1 MALGYAVSGRFLTTR
16 SFMKRLLIAL
26 ACLVLTLPCI
36 AQNADEPAS
45 KEDVIL
51 YLRTMHS
58 HDLMQKMAAVQLQ
71 SMRDLMRDQIVKDK
85 GSVPANFDARMQKL
99 MDGLAK
105 DMPYDEIVQ
114 AMIPA
119 YQKHFT
125 HGDIEA
131 MNTFYSSAVGQ
142 KVLQELPSVMQ
153 EGMQSAMPVMSKYVS
168 DWQDRMKHEFDDT
181 KAPEKNTDTPVQQ

>member
-1 MALGYAVSGRFLTTR
+1 
-16 SFMKRLLIAL
+16 MKRLLIAL
-26 ACLVLTLPCI
+26 ACLALSLPCI

-45 KEDVIL
+45 NDDVIL

-58 HDLMQKMAAVQLQ
+58 HDTMQRMVAVQLQ
-71 SMRDLMRDQIVKDK
+71 SMKQLMQEQLIKEK
-85 GSVPANFDARMQKL
+85 GSVPADFEKRYQTMTDDVAKNMPFD
-99 MDGLAK
+99 D
-105 DMPYDEIVQ
+105 IVQ

-131 MNTFYSSAVGQ
+131 MNSFYSSPVGQ

-153 EGMQSAMPVMSKYVS
+153 EGMQAAMPVMSNYLS
-168 DWQDRMKHEFDDT
+168 DLQDRMKHAFDDT
-181 KAPEKNTDTPVQQ
+181 KAPAKNTDTPVQQ